1 MKLPTKVIVITLLA
15 AGLAAG
21 GVAVYRNV
29 PRPALIT
36 VASSNPTPSAMTKSD
51 PTSHDTFDVEFTKKL
66 ILYHQLAAQLDTYA
80 KNNALTPEVREFAT
94 VNGAYNTNQA
104 NIYVGILTSWGV
116 SYTSI
121 EDLPKVPG
129 GSCAGYPTFPGMLP
143 HADVN
148 AFLKIDPEGIDK
160 QFLALMVEHHSGIN
174 LIVKGEGS
182 FINFAKLISMR
193 DAFYK
198 VNDEQMSQMVQ
209 LQKKLGYS

>member
-1 MKLPTKVIVITLLA
+1 
-15 AGLAAG
+15 
-21 GVAVYRNV
+21 
-29 PRPALIT
+29 
-36 VASSNPTPSAMTKSD
+36 MTKSD

-198 VNDEQMSQMVQ
+198 VNDEQMGQMVQ
-209 LQKKLGYS
+209 LQKQLGYS